1 MSQLKVDSIIP
12 VGGVASGQAG
22 GVVQVFQYSTTT
34 QAETSGTTYVDT
46 NLSGSITPLSATN
59 KILVCVSQQI
69 ALNTPS
75 GSSGNGG
82 GLRLLRDST
91 VIQDGGPHDGTGPF
105 TFFNSGGNISSL
117 SYHFRHN
124 VQVLDSPA
132 TTSSVTYKTQFRV
145 YGATT
150 NLKAQISKSTFDGES
165 FLTLMEVSA

>member
-34 QAETSGTTYVDT
+34 EAETSGTTYVDT
-46 NLSGSITPLSATN
+46 NLSGSITPLSANN

-75 GSSGNGG
+75 GTGNGG

-91 VIQDGGPHDGTGPF
+91 VIQDGGPHDSTGPF
-105 TFFNSGGNISSL
+105 TYFWSGGNVNAL

-132 TTSSVTYKTQFRV
+132 TTSSITYKTQFRV

-150 NLKAQISKSTFDGES
+150 TLKAQISKSTFDGES